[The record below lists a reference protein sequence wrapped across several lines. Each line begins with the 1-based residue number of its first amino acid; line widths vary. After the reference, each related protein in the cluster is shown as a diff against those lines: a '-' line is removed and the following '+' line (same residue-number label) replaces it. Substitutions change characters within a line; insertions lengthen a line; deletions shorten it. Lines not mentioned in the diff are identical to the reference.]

1 MEVPASHVSTETP
14 DKENVM
20 TRKTAEQPIA
30 PTPENAAFF
39 SKEELQAL
47 RETIKKSRTRVSETK
62 AQSCAYHR

>member
-1 MEVPASHVSTETP
+1 
-14 DKENVM
+14 M